1 VEAVTAEEAAG
12 GVAGVVLMGGR
23 WDSVSLGLL
32 EENERKGRGLPR
44 FGFAREGVV
53 PCGGLLRGRRKSRGG
68 ERCVR
73 AVRVCGS
80 VGGCR
85 GDSVVASGGP
95 GREKKKR
102 KGRLFSGKP
111 GRKSLFCA
119 NFELSF
125 SNRLSMK
132 IDPIYRAGQRVISS
146 SMGKTSQ
153 PLIRLE

>member
-1 VEAVTAEEAAG
+1 
-12 GVAGVVLMGGR
+12 MGGR
-23 WDSVSLGLL
+23 RDSVSLGLL

-53 PCGGLLRGRRKSRGG
+53 PCCGLLRGRRKSRGG
-68 ERCVR
+68 GEVCEGCSGVW
-73 AVRVCGS
+73 VCG
-80 VGGCR
+80 GLDYG
-85 GDSVVASGGP
+85 
-95 GREKKKR
+95 EKKK
-102 KGRLFSGKP
+102 GREGCLQENRVG
-111 GRKSLFCA
+111 KSLFCA

-125 SNRLSMK
+125 ANPLSMK